1 MSASAV
7 RGAFKIPLT
16 AWGFT
21 EIEPASDGGRSAF
34 KRILLAVTNS
44 DPCRRA
50 IALVATLA
58 RTNSSEV
65 CVIHLYE
72 RLSLGKAGFWDL
84 ETQDEANWFLGRV
97 RAELERT
104 GVRVEVAT
112 AKTFRDEIALRIMS
126 AASEYR
132 ADVVVIGTHRKSAL
146 QAVLRGSVS
155 HEFIHRS
162 KIPILVVP

>member
-1 MSASAV
+1 MSAGTV
-7 RGAFKIPLT
+7 DGAFKIPLT

-21 EIEPASDGGRSAF
+21 EIEPARDGGRSAF

-44 DPCRRA
+44 EPCRRA
-50 IALVATLA
+50 VALVATLA

-84 ETQDEANWFLGRV
+84 ETQDEANWFLSLV
-97 RAELERT
+97 RAELEHQ
-104 GVRVEVAT
+104 GVKVDVAT
-112 AKTFRDEIALRIMS
+112 AKTFRDEIALRILS
-126 AASEYR
+126 AAIEYR